1 MSNLKGASFDKQIRD
16 ARSRLNAIG
25 QKRYLKE
32 DHLTH
37 SVELAKKRAQY
48 LQDFRQFIEQK
59 GITEGKLNTYMTQ
72 ENVTQFLQQRI
83 VNLSPKTQLDY
94 ITGFSS
100 LLQGLQ
106 EANVTLPIEN
116 PSESLKELR
125 TQARELF
132 KEQSYQTGREIK
144 DLGQKLE
151 QLRLTRFESYIVART
166 QAELGLRVSEAY
178 ELVKNFDKYY
188 NKAENIIEGL
198 KGKGNHIYNPKQIS
212 KELAKEIKQIE
223 KENIPSYSTYM
234 RDLKSVGIEKSHDF
248 RVTYAK
254 QELIQKLEQGKEYK
268 EALKEVSQEI
278 NHHREEITTYYVK
291 RA

>member
-37 SVELAKKRAQY
+37 SVELAKKRVQY

-59 GITEGKLNTYMTQ
+59 GIKEGKLNTYMTE
-72 ENVTQFLQQRI
+72 ENVTQFLAQRI
-83 VNLSPKTQLDY
+83 SNLSPKSQLDY

-100 LLQGLQ
+100 LLEGLREQ
-106 EANVTLPIEN
+106 NVTLPIQN
-116 PSESLKELR
+116 PSEALKSLRIE
-125 TQARELF
+125 ARGLF
-132 KEQSYQTGREIK
+132 REQSYKTGREIK
-144 DLGQKLE
+144 DLSTKLE
-151 QLRLTRFESYIVART
+151 QLQTIRYGSYIVART
-166 QAELGLRVSEAY
+166 QAELGIRVSEAY

-188 NKAENIIEGL
+188 NKAEGAVEGL
-198 KGKGNHIYNPKQIS
+198 KGKGNHIYPPKQIS
-212 KELAKEIKQIE
+212 QNLAKEIKQI
-223 KENIPSYSTYM
+223 KEIPSYSTYM

-254 QELIQKLEQGKEYK
+254 EQLIEKLEQGKEYK
-268 EALKEVSQEI
+268 EALREVSEEI
-278 NHHREEITTYYVK
+278 NHHREEMTSYYLK